1 MYMSW
6 SPSQQVITH
15 TTERR
20 ANGMQ
25 VAFAESEREGELG
38 VDDDTTPP
46 PTQAPLNSIAL
57 FTRSTPPAPSFFIYD
72 HFKLLG
78 NF

>member
-6 SPSQQVITH
+6 SPSQQSITH

-46 PTQAPLNSIAL
+46 PTQAPLTLGIPNSSFHAL
-57 FTRSTPPAPSFFIYD
+57 NPARPLPHSLFLII
-72 HFKLLG
+72 
-78 NF
+78 

>member
-1 MYMSW
+1 MMYMSW
-6 SPSQQVITH
+6 SPSQEKSLH

-25 VAFAESEREGELG
+25 VAFAESEREGKLG

-46 PTQAPLNSIAL
+46 PTQAPLNSSESRIMSVTGL
-57 FTRSTPPAPSFFIYD
+57 KIVTDVHYKT
-72 HFKLLG
+72 
-78 NF
+78 